1 MLVSFIIPHKGRIEM
16 LAQTVASIWQQDYP
30 AEQFE
35 IIVVTQNHELDEKA
49 LAATDGRQV
58 KLVFQTPDKTISASR
73 NLGVSH
79 AQGEYLAFLDADVEL
94 SNNWINA
101 MLSELNKEQERVLV
115 SAMQKCHNNAPPLEK
130 IRTALSNAEIDCYLR
145 FLPGRNL
152 FLARETFFAAG
163 QFPEHLITCEDY
175 YFTDQVHKHGKLY
188 YSSAATYIHLG
199 EDKIL
204 GEMYK
209 KEIWRGQSNIQS
221 IKGRNIPLS
230 EIPSFLV
237 PVWIAFFAIV
247 TLISLL
253 FTSTD
258 MALASLF
265 ATLLPIVIYAF
276 RLYKLP
282 TNTVS
287 YWQILKFY
295 LVYFPARIV
304 GTFGGVIKVV
314 ELKQQ

>member
-1 MLVSFIIPHKGRIEM
+1 MQVSFIIPHKGRTEM
-16 LAQTVASIWQQDYP
+16 LAQTVASIWQQDF
-30 AEQFE
+30 AGDQFE
-35 IIVVTQNHELDEKA
+35 VIVVTQNQDLDNGLLTA
-49 LAATDGRQV
+49 GDGRTA

-73 NLGVSH
+73 NLGVRH
-79 AQGEYLAFLDADVEL
+79 AKGDYLAFLDADVEL
-94 SNNWINA
+94 SSNWIKA
-101 MLSELNKEQERVLV
+101 MLAELNSAPDRVLV
-115 SAMQKCHNNAPPLEK
+115 SAMQQCNDSAPPLEK
-130 IRTALSNAEIDCYLR
+130 IRTALSNADVDCNLR

-152 FLARETFFAAG
+152 LLARETFFAAG

-175 YFTDQVHKHGKLY
+175 YFTDQVHKHGKLF

-221 IKGRNIPLS
+221 IKGRNIPFS
-230 EIPSFLV
+230 EIPSFIV
-237 PVWIAFFAIV
+237 PVWIAFFALMAV
-247 TLISLL
+247 VSLL
-253 FTSTD
+253 FISVN
-258 MALASLF
+258 AAVGCI
-265 ATLLPIVIYAF
+265 AAALLPIVIYAF

-282 TNTVS
+282 SNTVS

-304 GTFGGVIKVV
+304 GTFGGVIKAV